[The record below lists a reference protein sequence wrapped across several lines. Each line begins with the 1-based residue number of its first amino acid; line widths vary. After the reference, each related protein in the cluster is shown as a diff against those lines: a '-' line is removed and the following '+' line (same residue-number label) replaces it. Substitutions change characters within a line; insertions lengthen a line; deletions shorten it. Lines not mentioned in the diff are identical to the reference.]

1 MIIYKGDI
9 MDKNKFKLTGEQ
21 IKIVDIDS
29 YLVSNQKD
37 EDIKKELYDELIPK
51 LKDLHE
57 KLNAES
63 KYGILV
69 VLQALDAAG
78 KDEIIEYIFSN
89 LMPQGLKN
97 TNYGKPTEEE
107 NAHDYMWRM
116 HKGLPE
122 RGEIAILNRSYYED
136 IISPKIYD
144 TLDNL
149 PKEIRNDPDLWEKRY
164 KHINNFEE
172 YMKEN
177 GFPVMKFYFHMSKDE
192 QKKRFLERLE
202 NKDQNHEFSFSDIED
217 RKNWDKYQEA
227 FEQMLNNTASEDAP
241 WYVLPAD
248 NPWLSRKIATLA
260 LIETMEKINPTYP
273 SFEGEE
279 KEKTQKIIA
288 DLKNNKI

>member
-1 MIIYKGDI
+1 
-9 MDKNKFKLTGEQ
+9 MDKNKFKLTGQE
-21 IKIVDIDS
+21 IDIESLDS
-29 YLVSNQKD
+29 DLISDQKD
-37 EDIKKELYDELIPK
+37 EDIERELYEELVPK
-51 LKDLHE
+51 LRDLHE

-78 KDEIIEYIFSN
+78 KDEIIKYIFSN

-97 TNYGKPTEEE
+97 TNYGKPTDEE
-107 NAHDYMWRM
+107 NAHDYLWRM

-144 TLDNL
+144 TLDHL
-149 PKEIRNDPDLWEKRY
+149 PKNIKDDPDLWEKRY

-172 YMKEN
+172 YIKEN

-192 QKKRFLERLE
+192 QKERFLDRLE
-202 NKDQNHEFSFSDIED
+202 NREKNHEFSFSDIDD
-217 RKNWDKYQEA
+217 RKNWDKYQKA
-227 FEQMLNNTASEDAP
+227 FEEMLNNTATEDAP

-248 NPWLSRKIATLA
+248 NPWLSRKIATIA
-260 LIETMEKINPTYP
+260 LIDAIENINPEYP
-273 SFEGEE
+273 RFDPDEEE
-279 KEKTQKIIA
+279 KAKKIIE
-288 DLKNNKI
+288 DLKNDKI

>member
-1 MIIYKGDI
+1 
-9 MDKNKFKLTGEQ
+9 MDKNKFKLTGQ
-21 IKIVDIDS
+21 KIDIASIDS
-29 YLVSNQKD
+29 DLISDQKD
-37 EDIKKELYDELIPK
+37 EDIERELYEELVPK
-51 LKDLHE
+51 LRNLHE
-57 KLNAES
+57 KLNAEG

-78 KDEIIEYIFSN
+78 KDEIIKYIFSN

-107 NAHDYMWRM
+107 NAHDYLWRM

-144 TLDNL
+144 TLDHL
-149 PKEIRNDPDLWEKRY
+149 PKNIKDDPDLWKKRY
-164 KHINNFEE
+164 KQINNFEE

-192 QKKRFLERLE
+192 QKERFLDRLE
-202 NKDQNHEFSFSDIED
+202 NREKNHEFSFSDIDD
-217 RKNWDKYQEA
+217 RKNWDEYQKA
-227 FEQMLNNTASEDAP
+227 FEEMLNNTATEDAP

-248 NPWLSRKIATLA
+248 NPWLSRKIATIA
-260 LIETMEKINPTYP
+260 LIDAIENINPDYP
-273 SFEGEE
+273 SFDPDEE
-279 KEKTQKIIA
+279 KKAKKIIE
-288 DLKNNKI
+288 DLKNDKI

>member
-1 MIIYKGDI
+1 
-9 MDKNKFKLTGEQ
+9 MDKNKFKLTGE
-21 IKIVDIDS
+21 KITIADIDS
-29 YLVSNQKD
+29 YLVSDQKD
-37 EDIKKELYDELIPK
+37 EDIKKELYEDLVPR
-51 LKDLHE
+51 LKKLHE

-78 KDEIIEYIFSN
+78 KDEIIKYIFSN

-122 RGEIAILNRSYYED
+122 RGEVAILNRSYYED

-144 TLDNL
+144 TLGNL
-149 PKEIRNDPDLWEKRY
+149 PEEIRNDPDLWEKRY
-164 KHINNFEE
+164 KHINNFEQ

-177 GFPVMKFYFHMSKDE
+177 GFPVLKFYFHVSKDE
-192 QKKRFLERLE
+192 QKDRLLERLE
-202 NKDQNHEFSFSDIED
+202 DKEKNHEFSFSDIED
-217 RKNWDKYQEA
+217 RKNWDKYQKA
-227 FEQMLNNTASEDAP
+227 FEEMLNNTATENAP

-248 NPWLSRKIATLA
+248 NPWLSRKIATIA
-260 LIETMEKINPTYP
+260 LIDQIENINPSYP
-273 SFEGEE
+273 TFDKEEEE
-279 KEKTQKIIA
+279 KAQKVIE
-288 DLKNNKI
+288 DLKNNKV

>member
-1 MIIYKGDI
+1 
-9 MDKNKFKLTGEQ
+9 MDKNKLKLTGE
-21 IKIVDIDS
+21 KITIADIDS
-29 YLVSNQKD
+29 YLVSDQKD
-37 EDIKKELYDELIPK
+37 EDIKKELYEDLVPR
-51 LKDLHE
+51 LKKLHE

-78 KDEIIEYIFSN
+78 KDEIIKYIFSN

-149 PKEIRNDPDLWEKRY
+149 PEEIRNDPDLWEKRY
-164 KHINNFEE
+164 KHINNFEQ

-177 GFPVMKFYFHMSKDE
+177 GFPVLKFYFHVSKDE
-192 QKKRFLERLE
+192 QKDRL
-202 NKDQNHEFSFSDIED
+202 
-217 RKNWDKYQEA
+217 
-227 FEQMLNNTASEDAP
+227 L
-241 WYVLPAD
+241 
-248 NPWLSRKIATLA
+248 
-260 LIETMEKINPTYP
+260 
-273 SFEGEE
+273 
-279 KEKTQKIIA
+279 
-288 DLKNNKI
+288 

>member
-1 MIIYKGDI
+1 
-9 MDKNKFKLTGEQ
+9 MDKNKFKLTGQ
-21 IKIVDIDS
+21 KIDIASIDS
-29 YLVSNQKD
+29 DLISDQKD
-37 EDIKKELYDELIPK
+37 EDIERELYEELVPK
-51 LKDLHE
+51 LRNLHE
-57 KLNAES
+57 KLNAEG

-78 KDEIIEYIFSN
+78 KDEIIKYIFSN

-107 NAHDYMWRM
+107 NAHDYLWRM

-144 TLDNL
+144 TLDHL
-149 PKEIRNDPDLWEKRY
+149 PKNIKDDPDLWEKRY

-192 QKKRFLERLE
+192 QKERFLDRLE
-202 NKDQNHEFSFSDIED
+202 NREKNHEFSFSDIVD
-217 RKNWDKYQEA
+217 RKNWDEYQKA
-227 FEQMLNNTASEDAP
+227 FEEMLNNTATEDAP

-248 NPWLSRKIATLA
+248 NPWLSRKIATIA
-260 LIETMEKINPTYP
+260 LIDAIENINPEYP
-273 SFEGEE
+273 RFDPDEEE
-279 KEKTQKIIA
+279 KAKKIIE
-288 DLKNNKI
+288 DLKNDKI

>member
-1 MIIYKGDI
+1 
-9 MDKNKFKLTGEQ
+9 MDKNKFKLTGE
-21 IKIVDIDS
+21 KITIADIDS
-29 YLVSNQKD
+29 YLVSDQKD
-37 EDIKKELYDELIPK
+37 EDIKKELYEDLVPR
-51 LKDLHE
+51 LKKLHE

-78 KDEIIEYIFSN
+78 KDEIIKYIFSN

-122 RGEIAILNRSYYED
+122 RGEVAILNRSYYED

-149 PKEIRNDPDLWEKRY
+149 PEEIRNDPDLWERRY
-164 KHINNFEE
+164 KHINNFEQ

-177 GFPVMKFYFHMSKDE
+177 GFPVLKFYFHVSKDE
-192 QKKRFLERLE
+192 QKDRLLERLE
-202 NKDQNHEFSFSDIED
+202 DKEKNHEFSFSDIED
-217 RKNWDKYQEA
+217 RKNWDKYQKA
-227 FEQMLNNTASEDAP
+227 FEEMLNNTATENAP

-248 NPWLSRKIATLA
+248 NPWLSRKIATIA
-260 LIETMEKINPTYP
+260 LIDQLENINPSYP
-273 SFEGEE
+273 TFDKEEEE
-279 KEKTQKIIA
+279 KAKKVIE
-288 DLKNNKI
+288 DLKNNKRIKIH

>member
-1 MIIYKGDI
+1 
-9 MDKNKFKLTGEQ
+9 MDKNKFKLTGQ
-21 IKIVDIDS
+21 KIDIASIDS
-29 YLVSNQKD
+29 DLISDQKD
-37 EDIKKELYDELIPK
+37 EEIERELYEELVPK
-51 LKDLHE
+51 LRNLHE
-57 KLNAES
+57 KLNAEG

-78 KDEIIEYIFSN
+78 KDEIIKYIFSN

-107 NAHDYMWRM
+107 NAHDYLWRM

-144 TLDNL
+144 TLDHL
-149 PKEIRNDPDLWEKRY
+149 PKNIKDDPDLWKKRY
-164 KHINNFEE
+164 KQINNFEE

-192 QKKRFLERLE
+192 QKERFLDRLE
-202 NKDQNHEFSFSDIED
+202 NREKNHEFSFSDIDD
-217 RKNWDKYQEA
+217 RKNWDEYQKA
-227 FEQMLNNTASEDAP
+227 FEEMLNNTATEDAP

-248 NPWLSRKIATLA
+248 NPWLSRKIATIA
-260 LIETMEKINPTYP
+260 LIDAIENINPEYP
-273 SFEGEE
+273 SFDPDEEE
-279 KEKTQKIIA
+279 KAKKIIE
-288 DLKNNKI
+288 DLKNDKI

>member
-1 MIIYKGDI
+1 
-9 MDKNKFKLTGEQ
+9 MDKNKFKLTGQ
-21 IKIVDIDS
+21 KIDIESLDS
-29 YLVSNQKD
+29 DLISDQKD
-37 EDIKKELYDELIPK
+37 EEIERELYEELVPK
-51 LKDLHE
+51 LRNLHE
-57 KLNAES
+57 KLNAEG

-78 KDEIIEYIFSN
+78 KDEIIKYIFSN

-107 NAHDYMWRM
+107 NAHDYLWRM

-144 TLDNL
+144 TLDHL
-149 PKEIRNDPDLWEKRY
+149 PKNIKDDPDLWKKRY
-164 KHINNFEE
+164 KQINNFEE

-192 QKKRFLERLE
+192 QKERFLDRLE
-202 NKDQNHEFSFSDIED
+202 NREKNHEFSFSDIDD
-217 RKNWDKYQEA
+217 RKNWDEYQKA
-227 FEQMLNNTASEDAP
+227 FEEMLNNTATEDAP

-248 NPWLSRKIATLA
+248 NPWLSRKIATIA
-260 LIETMEKINPTYP
+260 LIDAIENINPEYP
-273 SFEGEE
+273 SFDPDEEE
-279 KEKTQKIIA
+279 KAKKIIE
-288 DLKNNKI
+288 DLKNDKI

>member
-1 MIIYKGDI
+1 
-9 MDKNKFKLTGEQ
+9 MDENKFKLTGQ
-21 IKIVDIDS
+21 KIDIESLDS
-29 YLVSNQKD
+29 DLISDQKD
-37 EDIKKELYDELIPK
+37 EDIERELYEELVPK
-51 LKDLHE
+51 LRDLHE

-78 KDEIIEYIFSN
+78 KDEIIKYIFSN

-97 TNYGKPTEEE
+97 INYGKPTEEE
-107 NAHDYMWRM
+107 NAHDYLWRM

-144 TLDNL
+144 TLDHL
-149 PKEIRNDPDLWEKRY
+149 PKNIKDDPDLWEKRY
-164 KHINNFEE
+164 KQINNFEE

-192 QKKRFLERLE
+192 QKERFLERLE
-202 NKDQNHEFSFSDIED
+202 KREKNHEFSFSDIDD
-217 RKNWDKYQEA
+217 RKNWDEYQKT
-227 FEQMLNNTASEDAP
+227 FEEMLNNTATEDAP

-248 NPWLSRKIATLA
+248 NPWLSRKIATIA
-260 LIETMEKINPTYP
+260 LIDAIENINPEYP
-273 SFEGEE
+273 SFDSDEEE
-279 KEKTQKIIA
+279 KAKKIIE
-288 DLKNNKI
+288 DLKNDKI

>member
-1 MIIYKGDI
+1 
-9 MDKNKFKLTGEQ
+9 MDKNKFKLTGEK
-21 IKIVDIDS
+21 IKIADIDS
-29 YLVSNQKD
+29 YLVSDQKD
-37 EDIKKELYDELIPK
+37 EDIKKELYEDLVPR
-51 LKDLHE
+51 LKKLHE

-78 KDEIIEYIFSN
+78 KDEIIKYICSN

-136 IISPKIYD
+136 IIAPKIYD

-149 PKEIRNDPDLWEKRY
+149 PEEIRNAPDLWEKRY
-164 KHINNFEE
+164 KHINNFEQ

-177 GFPVMKFYFHMSKDE
+177 GFPVLKFYFHVSKDE
-192 QKKRFLERLE
+192 QKDRLLERLE
-202 NKDQNHEFSFSDIED
+202 DKEKNHEFSFSDIED
-217 RKNWDKYQEA
+217 RKNWDKYQKA
-227 FEQMLNNTASEDAP
+227 FEEMLNNTATKDAP

-248 NPWLSRKIATLA
+248 NPWLSRKIATIA
-260 LIETMEKINPTYP
+260 LIEQLENINPSYP
-273 SFEGEE
+273 TFDKEEEE
-279 KEKTQKIIA
+279 KAQKVIE

>member
-1 MIIYKGDI
+1 
-9 MDKNKFKLTGEQ
+9 MDKNKFKLTGQ
-21 IKIVDIDS
+21 KIYIASIDS
-29 YLVSNQKD
+29 DLISDQKD
-37 EDIKKELYDELIPK
+37 EDIERELYEELVPK
-51 LKDLHE
+51 LRNLHE
-57 KLNAES
+57 KLNAEG

-78 KDEIIEYIFSN
+78 KDEIIKYIFSN

-107 NAHDYMWRM
+107 NAHDYLWRM

-144 TLDNL
+144 TLDHL
-149 PKEIRNDPDLWEKRY
+149 PKNIKDDPDLWEKRY
-164 KHINNFEE
+164 KQINNFEE

-192 QKKRFLERLE
+192 QKERFLDRLE
-202 NKDQNHEFSFSDIED
+202 NREKNHEFSFSDIDD
-217 RKNWDKYQEA
+217 RKNWDEYQKA
-227 FEQMLNNTASEDAP
+227 FEEMLNNTATEDAP

-248 NPWLSRKIATLA
+248 NPWLSRKIATIA
-260 LIETMEKINPTYP
+260 LIDAIENINPEYP
-273 SFEGEE
+273 SFDPDEEE
-279 KEKTQKIIA
+279 KAKKIIE
-288 DLKNNKI
+288 DLKNDKI

>member
-1 MIIYKGDI
+1 
-9 MDKNKFKLTGEQ
+9 MDKNKFKLTGQ
-21 IKIVDIDS
+21 KIDIASIDS
-29 YLVSNQKD
+29 DLISEQKD
-37 EDIKKELYDELIPK
+37 EDIERELYEELVPK
-51 LKDLHE
+51 LRNLHE
-57 KLNAES
+57 KLNAEG

-78 KDEIIEYIFSN
+78 KDEIIKYIFSN

-107 NAHDYMWRM
+107 NAHDYLWRM

-144 TLDNL
+144 TLDHL
-149 PKEIRNDPDLWEKRY
+149 PKNIKDDPDLWEKRY
-164 KHINNFEE
+164 KQINNFEE

-192 QKKRFLERLE
+192 QKERFLDRLE
-202 NKDQNHEFSFSDIED
+202 NREKNHEFSFSDIDD
-217 RKNWDKYQEA
+217 RKNWDEYQKA
-227 FEQMLNNTASEDAP
+227 FEEMLNNTATEDAP

-248 NPWLSRKIATLA
+248 NPWLSRKIATIA
-260 LIETMEKINPTYP
+260 LIDAIENINPEYP
-273 SFEGEE
+273 SFDPDEEE
-279 KEKTQKIIA
+279 KAKKIIE
-288 DLKNNKI
+288 DLKNDKI

>member
-1 MIIYKGDI
+1 
-9 MDKNKFKLTGEQ
+9 MDKNKFKLTGQ
-21 IKIVDIDS
+21 KIDINAIDS
-29 YLVSNQKD
+29 YLVSDEKD
-37 EDIKKELYDELIPK
+37 EDIEKELYDELVPRLRK
-51 LKDLHE
+51 LHK

-78 KDEIIEYIFSN
+78 KDEIIKYIFSN

-97 TNYGKPTEEE
+97 TSYGKPTDEE
-107 NAHDYMWRM
+107 NAHDYLWRM
-116 HKGLPE
+116 HKDLPE

-144 TLDNL
+144 TLDHL
-149 PKEIRNDPDLWEKRY
+149 PENIKDDPELWEKRY
-164 KHINNFEE
+164 KQIKNFEE

-192 QKKRFLERLE
+192 QKERFLDRLE
-202 NKDQNHEFSFSDIED
+202 KKERNHEFSFSDIDD
-217 RKNWDKYQEA
+217 RKNWDKYQKA
-227 FEQMLNNTASEDAP
+227 FEEMLNNTASEDAP

-260 LIETMEKINPTYP
+260 LIDAIEAINPQYPTFDQKEQEEAEKIIKY
-273 SFEGEE
+273 
-279 KEKTQKIIA
+279 
-288 DLKNNKI
+288 LKNDKI